1 MNVRSI
7 ISLLCALLILTATP
21 AYAVEPDTDQNP
33 RSRIAAYALQIHD
46 YTWTLPEEEGV
57 ILLYNRNYFARTN
70 GNRLIFDITPP
81 YVAYGTVRGIPYS
94 LSVYGNGRETAYTRY
109 LELSAAQRAEIANI
123 YNYRNFGERISM
135 KYGMS
140 CATFLSDCLRRGFSA
155 DPPPVIDGVTSLMSD
170 LRWKRYFTFGKRG
183 WKDFENLRTADFL
196 FSADHVMLVIEN
208 DPEQQRLHVMEQTPP
223 DHAVANCENIT
234 DVTITLR
241 YRGNPTQMQAKRLC
255 MECEACLQATTGTQY
270 RWADYQELGMQNY
283 RAVFVRYPEETD

>member
-1 MNVRSI
+1 
-7 ISLLCALLILTATP
+7 
-21 AYAVEPDTDQNP
+21 
-33 RSRIAAYALQIHD
+33 
-46 YTWTLPEEEGV
+46 
-57 ILLYNRNYFARTN
+57 
-70 GNRLIFDITPP
+70 
-81 YVAYGTVRGIPYS
+81 
-94 LSVYGNGRETAYTRY
+94 
-109 LELSAAQRAEIANI
+109 
-123 YNYRNFGERISM
+123 M

-196 FSADHVMLVIEN
+196 LSADHVMLVIEN

>member
-94 LSVYGNGRETAYTRY
+94 LSVYGNGRETTYARY
-109 LELSAAQRAEIANI
+109 LELSDAQRAEIAEHTRDCVADLARASVIHVKGNDLASGLPHHS
-123 YNYRNFGERISM
+123 FG
-135 KYGMS
+135 
-140 CATFLSDCLRRGFSA
+140 FL
-155 DPPPVIDGVTSLMSD
+155 P
-170 LRWKRYFTFGKRG
+170 
-183 WKDFENLRTADFL
+183 
-196 FSADHVMLVIEN
+196 H
-208 DPEQQRLHVMEQTPP
+208 
-223 DHAVANCENIT
+223 
-234 DVTITLR
+234 
-241 YRGNPTQMQAKRLC
+241 
-255 MECEACLQATTGTQY
+255 
-270 RWADYQELGMQNY
+270 
-283 RAVFVRYPEETD
+283 